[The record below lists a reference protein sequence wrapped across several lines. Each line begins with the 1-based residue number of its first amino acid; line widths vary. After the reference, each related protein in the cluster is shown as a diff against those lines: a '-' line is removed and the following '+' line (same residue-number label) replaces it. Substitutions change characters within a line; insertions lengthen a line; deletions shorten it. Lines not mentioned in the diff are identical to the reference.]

1 MSREKIIHFFA
12 LFGSTST
19 LLCCALPALL
29 ATVAGGVALSAL
41 ISAFPWLI
49 PLSRNKDWIFAIAGI
64 LILLSGILTFR
75 PQGKIACTLTGGK
88 GCEVAGGF
96 TRAIFFVSLG
106 IYLTGGFV
114 AYALVPL
121 LRWVEK

>member
-1 MSREKIIHFFA
+1 MSKEKIVHFLA

-29 ATVAGGVALSAL
+29 ATVAGGVVLSAL

-49 PLSRNKDWIFAIAGI
+49 PLSRNKDWIFIIAGVLI
-64 LILLSGILTFR
+64 LISGILTFG
-75 PQGKIACTLTGGK
+75 PKGKIACALTGGK

-96 TRAIFFVSLG
+96 TRILFFVSLA
-106 IYLTGGFV
+106 IYLMGGFV

-121 LRWVEK
+121 LRFFEA

>member
-1 MSREKIIHFFA
+1 MSKEKIIYFLA

-29 ATVAGGVALSAL
+29 ATVAGGAAVSAL
-41 ISAFPWLI
+41 ISTFPWLI
-49 PLSRNKDWIFAIAGI
+49 PLSRNKDWIFIIAGVLI
-64 LILLSGILTFR
+64 LISGILTFR
-75 PQGKIACTLTGGK
+75 PKGRIACALTGGK
-88 GCEVAGGF
+88 GCEVAGGL